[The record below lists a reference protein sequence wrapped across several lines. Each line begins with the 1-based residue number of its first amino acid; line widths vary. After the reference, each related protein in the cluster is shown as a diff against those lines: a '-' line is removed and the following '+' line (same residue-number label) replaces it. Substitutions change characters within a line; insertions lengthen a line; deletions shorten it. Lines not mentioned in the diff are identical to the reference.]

1 MGYGTPF
8 PLLGD
13 YSLRLR
19 ELCERLNSDSVLGQ
33 ARVGTSNHVHVL
45 EVCGWF
51 VPRL

>member
-19 ELCERLNSDSVLGQ
+19 ELCERLNSDSVWG
-33 ARVGTSNHVHVL
+33 
-45 EVCGWF
+45 
-51 VPRL
+51 RLVWAQVTMYMY